1 LQFDWHFSKTASV
14 ATDRRK
20 ENAAVTAVDY
30 STLRMLIVDDNTN
43 MRRILRTLLVG
54 LGARTILEA
63 DDGVAALEL
72 FRDHLPDIVITDWV
86 MPVLDGLDLVRILRN
101 EKESPNPFVP
111 IIVVTAYTDRTRVLQ
126 ARDAGVTEFIAKP
139 LSAKVLHDRISSV
152 VLRPRE
158 FVRTKTF
165 FGPDRR
171 RFAMPNFGGE
181 DRRTEPPRIVERK
194 R

>member
-1 LQFDWHFSKTASV
+1 MRT
-14 ATDRRK
+14 
-20 ENAAVTAVDY
+20 VDY
-30 STLRMLIVDDNTN
+30 APLRFLIVDDNSN
-43 MRRILRTLLVG
+43 MRRIMRMLLVG
-54 LGARTILEA
+54 LGARSILEA
-63 DDGVAALEL
+63 DDGASALEL

-111 IIVVTAYTDRTRVLQ
+111 IIVVTGYTDRTRVLQ
-126 ARDAGVTEFIAKP
+126 ARDAGVTEFVAKP
-139 LSAKVLHDRISSV
+139 VSAKVLHERISSI
-152 VLRPRE
+152 VLRPRD

-171 RFAMPNFGGE
+171 RFVMPNFGGE
-181 DRRTEPPRIVERK
+181 ERRIEPPIKVEAK